1 MNQEVSDFS
10 FHPLLTRLTYQ
21 GFPDLSHRYL
31 DLLRVQTWTPM
42 NSLFFFRFSK
52 LAGILLFCLQKQ
64 HIKHQ
69 KNIWSNCCTEHSAFV
84 QQQFLPLSYNGLAF
98 FRSIGFKT
106 ITIFNENR
114 SYVYFY
120 IEIAR
125 TFGMFIEV
133 LVTMFHKSLE
143 CENKENLLNL
153 EISRSDFNLHLL
165 YRINLHVKYVRS
177 RN

>member
-69 KNIWSNCCTEHSAFV
+69 RTYGPTAV
-84 QQQFLPLSYNGLAF
+84 LS
-98 FRSIGFKT
+98 
-106 ITIFNENR
+106 
-114 SYVYFY
+114 
-120 IEIAR
+120 IAR
-125 TFGMFIEV
+125 V
-133 LVTMFHKSLE
+133 
-143 CENKENLLNL
+143 
-153 EISRSDFNLHLL
+153 FNNSFYL
-165 YRINLHVKYVRS
+165 
-177 RN
+177 

>member
-21 GFPDLSHRYL
+21 GFLDLSHRYL

-64 HIKHQ
+64 HIKHPRTYGPTAVLSIARLF
-69 KNIWSNCCTEHSAFV
+69 NN
-84 QQQFLPLSYNGLAF
+84 SYNGLAF

-133 LVTMFHKSLE
+133 LVTMLHKSLE
-143 CENKENLLNL
+143 CESKE
-153 EISRSDFNLHLL
+153 I
-165 YRINLHVKYVRS
+165 
-177 RN
+177 